1 MPLDP
6 QARMLLD
13 QMQSM
18 GTPPLHTMSVPD
30 ARQLMESM
38 NVLIGAGEEVQ
49 HVEDREL
56 PGPAGPIPARLYRP
70 AGNGPLPLLVYF
82 HGGGWVLG
90 GLASHDNVCRSL
102 ANGAGC
108 AVLAIDYRLAPEHR
122 FPAAVDDCYAAT
134 VWAAA
139 NAEALGCDPKRIAV
153 GGDSAGGNLAAVISQ
168 IAHDRGT
175 PGLRFQ
181 LLAYPATDAAYD
193 TASYRENATG
203 YLLELEDMHWF
214 YDHYLDAVADRSDPR
229 ASPLRARDL
238 RGLPPALV
246 ITAEFDP
253 LRDEGEAYAGRLR
266 EAGVPVTLHRYD
278 GMIHGFFSMGPL
290 LDQGKQAVAEAVA
303 ALRAAFR

>member
-13 QMQSM
+13 QMNSM
-18 GTPPLHTMSVPD
+18 GTPPLHTMSVPE

-38 NVLIGAGEEVQ
+38 NVLIGAGEEVE
-49 HVEDREL
+49 HVEDREV

-70 AGNGPLPLLVYF
+70 AGHGPLPLLVYF

-102 ANGAGC
+102 VNGAGC

-139 NAEALGCDPKRIAV
+139 NAAALGCDPKRIGV

-175 PGLRFQ
+175 PALRFQ
-181 LLAYPATDAAYD
+181 LLVYPATDAAYD

-203 YLLELEDMHWF
+203 YFLELEGMRWF
-214 YDHYLDAVADRSDPR
+214 YDHYLDGVADRSDPR

-278 GMIHGFFSMGPL
+278 GMIHGFFAMGPL

>member
-18 GTPPLHTMSVPD
+18 GTPPLHTMSVPE

-38 NVLIGAGEEVQ
+38 NVLIGAGEEVE
-49 HVEDREL
+49 HVEDREV

-70 AGNGPLPLLVYF
+70 AGHGPLPLLVYF

-90 GLASHDNVCRSL
+90 GLASHDTVCRSL

-139 NAEALGCDPKRIAV
+139 NAAALGCDAKRIAV

-168 IAHDRGT
+168 IARDRET
-175 PGLRFQ
+175 PALRFQ
-181 LLAYPATDAAYD
+181 LLVYPATDAGYD

-203 YLLELEDMHWF
+203 YFLELEDMHWF
-214 YDHYLDAVADRSDPR
+214 YNHYLDSVADGSDPR

-238 RGLPPALV
+238 GGLPPALV

-303 ALRAAFR
+303 ALRAVFR